1 MTTKPRAVM
10 AFDYGLRQIG
20 VAVGN
25 TLLETTQALPILE
38 ARDGVPD
45 WSAIAALIE
54 QWQPDLL
61 VVGDPINMDGTDSE
75 LALRARRFS
84 RRLEGRFGVPVA
96 LVDERLTS
104 FEAKSTAR
112 EAGHRGNYKTAPI
125 DSIAA
130 ELILQ
135 SWLSSARQ

>member
-1 MTTKPRAVM
+1 M

-25 TLLETTQALPILE
+25 TLLDTTQALPVLA

-45 WSAIAALIE
+45 WSALGTLIE

-61 VVGDPINMDGTDSE
+61 IVGDPINMDGTDSE
-75 LALRARRFS
+75 LSGRARKFG
-84 RRLEGRFGVPVA
+84 RRLEGRFNLSVQM
-96 LVDERLTS
+96 VDERLTS
-104 FEAKSTAR
+104 FEAKSAAR
-112 EAGHRGNYKTAPI
+112 DAGHRGDYKAAPV

-130 ELILQ
+130 ELILRT
-135 SWLSSARQ
+135 WLAESGSQE